1 MKLVFAGTPE
11 VAVPALDALIAS
23 GRHEVAAVVTR
34 PDAPAGRGRRL
45 VASPVAER
53 AEEAGIEVLKPVKP
67 RDEDFLARLREIG
80 PDACP
85 VVAYGALLPRVALDV
100 PAHGWVNLHFSLLPA
115 WRGAAPVQ
123 HAIMAGDEITGAS
136 TFLIEE
142 GLDSG
147 PVYGTVTEEVRRT
160 DTSGDLLTRL
170 AFAGA
175 GLLVATMDGIEDG
188 TLKAVPQPAD
198 GITLAPKITVEN
210 AHVDWSAPAL
220 RVDRMVRGC
229 TPAPGA
235 WTAFRGERLKLIH
248 ATPVPERTDLAPGEL
263 SVGKNN
269 VYVGTGSYAVEL
281 LWVQAQGKK
290 PMRAADWAR
299 GVRIGDGPHLPRGA
313 RAIGLPAGREGS
325 EGVGAQQRPGL
336 RADLAVH
343 REGDPVVLAGQ
354 SLEVRGRR
362 LGLGA
367 EDPVDGAGAE
377 ARQVEQALC
386 FDARGRHPGARRP
399 HGGPRVVGGVCPV
412 AGRRS
417 REVVQLPWQHR
428 S

>member
-53 AEEAGIEVLKPVKP
+53 AQEAGVEVLKPAKP
-67 RDEDFLARLREIG
+67 RDPEFLERLREIA
-80 PDACP
+80 PDCCP

-100 PAHGWVNLHFSLLPA
+100 PARGWVNLHFSLLPA

-123 HAIMAGDEITGAS
+123 HALMAGDEITGAS

-147 PVYGTVTEEVRRT
+147 PVYGTVTETIRPT

-170 AFAGA
+170 AFAGS
-175 GLLVATMDGIEDG
+175 GLLAATMDGIEDG
-188 TLKAVPQPAD
+188 SLKAVPQPAD
-198 GITLAPKITVEN
+198 GVTLAPKITVDD
-210 AHVDWSAPAL
+210 ARVDWTAPAL
-220 RVDRMVRGC
+220 RVDRVVRGC

-235 WTAFRGERLKLIH
+235 WTTFRGERLKLVQ
-248 ATPVPERTDLAPGEL
+248 ALPAPDRTDLAPGQL
-263 SVGKNN
+263 AVGKNN
-269 VYVGTGSYAVEL
+269 VHVGTGSHTVEL

-299 GVRIGDGPHLPRGA
+299 GVRIA
-313 RAIGLPAGREGS
+313 EG
-325 EGVGAQQRPGL
+325 E
-336 RADLAVH
+336 
-343 REGDPVVLAGQ
+343 
-354 SLEVRGRR
+354 SL
-362 LGLGA
+362 
-367 EDPVDGAGAE
+367 
-377 ARQVEQALC
+377 
-386 FDARGRHPGARRP
+386 
-399 HGGPRVVGGVCPV
+399 GG
-412 AGRRS
+412 
-417 REVVQLPWQHR
+417 
-428 S
+428 